1 MKLTPEIITLQIVT
15 VIVIFLA
22 VAFAMVGNA
31 DYEEAVRQHEEAC
44 EMHALFKSS
53 NEKYGWP
60 NYNDR
65 DCS

>member
-1 MKLTPEIITLQIVT
+1 MKLTPEAITLQIV
-15 VIVIFLA
+15 VVVVIFLS
-22 VAFAMVGNA
+22 VAFGMVGNS
-31 DYEEAVRQHEEAC
+31 DYEEEVRQHEEAC